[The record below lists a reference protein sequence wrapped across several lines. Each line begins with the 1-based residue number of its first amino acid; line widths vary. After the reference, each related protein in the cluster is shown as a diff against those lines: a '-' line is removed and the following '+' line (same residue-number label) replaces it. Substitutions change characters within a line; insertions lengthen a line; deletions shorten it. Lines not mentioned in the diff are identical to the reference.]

1 MFLFVVNWQNKRPS
15 SSSSLEPKM
24 GGRKRDANGKII
36 PSPSDLN
43 RDHKAR
49 NRPGRRNGTERA
61 MKSREVHEAEVDK
74 LAEQSGMEVRR
85 CGQCKVVKSLDSF
98 SDGCICAPTSSRT
111 RWASC
116 TLCLDTKQ
124 SHTIESG
131 ETKYTLERARTRTL
145 AMQALNKATLFGTEG
160 YEDYA
165 AACLEANPEKNSSSS
180 KTSSSTARDGSEDS

>member
-1 MFLFVVNWQNKRPS
+1 
-15 SSSSLEPKM
+15 M
-24 GGRKRDANGKII
+24 GGRKRDADGKII

-49 NRPGRRNGTERA
+49 NRPGRRNETER
-61 MKSREVHEAEVDK
+61 KRREVHESEVDK

-98 SDGCICAPTSSRT
+98 SDGCAPTSSRT

-124 SHTIESG
+124 SRTIEPG
-131 ETKYTLERARTRTL
+131 ETKYTLERARTRML
-145 AMQALNKATLFGTEG
+145 RQQALNKATLFGTEG
-160 YEDYA
+160 YEEYEE
-165 AACLEANPEKNSSSS
+165 ACKAANPEKTPGVPKPRLRLGEMEEKPMNHGMFDTILSCLFSNIFL
-180 KTSSSTARDGSEDS
+180 EV